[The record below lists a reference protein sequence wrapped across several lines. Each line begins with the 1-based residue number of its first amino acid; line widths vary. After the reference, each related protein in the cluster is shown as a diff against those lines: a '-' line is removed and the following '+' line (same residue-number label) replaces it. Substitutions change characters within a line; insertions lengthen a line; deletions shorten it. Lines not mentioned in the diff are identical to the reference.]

1 LFAATKA
8 LASVYDAHVHD
19 KPVET
24 PLYGFDD
31 FAEMIGFQKVWV
43 FEERYAALL
52 AVETGE

>member
-24 PLYGFDD
+24 PLYAFDD
-31 FAEMIGFQKVWV
+31 FAEMIGFQKVWD
-43 FEERYAALL
+43 FEEKYAALL